1 MIGNYSHRNGI
12 NYEEFLKNTIN
23 SLFVDKIFEY
33 LFILIINQYQTL
45 ETPGGEISNYLHKD

>member
-1 MIGNYSHRNGI
+1 MIGNYSHKNGI
-12 NYEEFLKNTIN
+12 NYDFFFNTIKL
-23 SLFVDKIFEY
+23 LFVVKIFEY